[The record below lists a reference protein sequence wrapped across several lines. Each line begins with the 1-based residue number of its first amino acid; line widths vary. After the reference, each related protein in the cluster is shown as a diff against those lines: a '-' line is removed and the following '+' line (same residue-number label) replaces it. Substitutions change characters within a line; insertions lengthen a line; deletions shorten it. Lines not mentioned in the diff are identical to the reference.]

1 MDYPYTITHIE
12 IPAPDFN
19 KAVEFYSE
27 VFNWGI
33 EVVTVDHYAFFT
45 IGNTGAGGGLDA
57 SLVAAPAKTGP
68 QLVINVDDID
78 SMLNKIQ
85 AGGGTILTPKQEIP
99 GGHGFYCEFTD
110 PNQNYLQLHSRK

>member
-19 KAVEFYSE
+19 KAVEFYTE
-27 VFNWGI
+27 VFNWGV
-33 EVVTVDHYAFFT
+33 EVVTVDRYAFFT

-57 SLVAAPAKTGP
+57 SLIPAPAKTGP

-78 SMLNKIQ
+78 RLSKKIE
-85 AGGGTILTPKQEIP
+85 ANGGTIVSGKQEIP
-99 GGHGFYCEFTD
+99 GGHGYYCEFMD
-110 PNQNYLQLHSRK
+110 PNHNYLQLHSR

>member
-1 MDYPYTITHIE
+1 MNFLHAITHIE

-45 IGNTGAGGGLDA
+45 IGNTGSGGGLDA
-57 SLVAAPAKTGP
+57 SLMPAPEKTGP
-68 QLVINVDDID
+68 QLVIDVEDMEASIKKIEEYGG
-78 SMLNKIQ
+78 MLISGK
-85 AGGGTILTPKQEIP
+85 TEIP
-99 GGHGFYCEFTD
+99 GGHGYYCVFSD
-110 PNQNYLQLHSRK
+110 PNNNYLQLHSR